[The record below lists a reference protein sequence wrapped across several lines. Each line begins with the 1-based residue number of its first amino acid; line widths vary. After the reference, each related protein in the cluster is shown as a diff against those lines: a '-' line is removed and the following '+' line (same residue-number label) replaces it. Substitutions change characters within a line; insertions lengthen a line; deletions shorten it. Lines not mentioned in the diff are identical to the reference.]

1 MIECICDLCKKRI
14 NSSDIKMSFDV
25 TVGDKKKDRVDMH
38 SSCYYKF
45 MAYAKE
51 ELIDEGDDK

>member
-14 NSSDIKMSFDV
+14 TPSDIKMSFDV
-25 TVGDKKKDRVDMH
+25 AVDDKKKDRVDMH
-38 SSCYYKF
+38 SSCYYRF

>member
-14 NSSDIKMSFDV
+14 TPSDIKMSFDV
-25 TVGDKKKDRVDMH
+25 DVDSKKKERVNMH
-38 SSCYYKF
+38 ASCYYKF

-51 ELIDEGDDK
+51 ELVDSREE